1 MFPGIEKSRPLDTPP
16 HLDHNAP
23 HCGVFVLQT
32 ALWYSV
38 REKDEFR
45 LYYLVGDTTRVIKT
59 RSMICV
65 PNVMMMVCDAF
76 EELRRAY
83 LVFILQCT
91 R

>member
-1 MFPGIEKSRPLDTPP
+1 MFPGIEKSRPLDTPAA
-16 HLDHNAP
+16 H
-23 HCGVFVLQT
+23 VLSRT
-32 ALWYSV
+32 ALCTLLYSV
-38 REKDEFR
+38 SEKVAVC
-45 LYYLVGDTTRVIKT
+45 LYYLVSDTACVIKT

-65 PNVMMMVCDAF
+65 PNVMTMVCDAF